1 VKHKQNGAHL
11 RKQGAPSFFAAVI
24 LHSRLRKRETEGKKI
39 PAVAG
44 GNDTLFHVSER
55 LAATA
60 ESARR

>member
-1 VKHKQNGAHL
+1 VKHKPNGAHL

-24 LHSRLRKRETEGKKI
+24 CIHGCEKRETEGKKI